1 VSEKTVSRAREAEQ
15 RGHWML
21 FQYACF
27 GGETAEKAIELH
39 DRDELLRNA
48 LRRNPPS
55 HTECGTNARESGSAH
70 EIASMRDRVIE
81 CLKRSAS

>member
-1 VSEKTVSRAREAEQ
+1 
-15 RGHWML
+15 ML
-21 FQYACF
+21 IQYACL
-27 GGETAEKAIELH
+27 GGETAEKTIALH
-39 DRDELLRNA
+39 GRDQLLRNE

-81 CLKRSAS
+81 CLTQR